1 MSLADELL
9 NDFEDGREDE
19 TLENDIKG
27 EIKTEP
33 MDDEGAEDIFKVPFP
48 PNSDKVKGGLTSVRQ
63 VAKLWD
69 SDKLKNIKEQ
79 VEEYSSKV
87 RKAEELK
94 GTIETDPEYQ
104 LIVEANNVSVDV
116 DNEIGNIHKF
126 VKEKYAKRFPE
137 LESLVMNPQEYLY
150 TVRELGNDVDKVK
163 SSEVLSQFLTQ
174 ATIMVVS
181 VTASAT
187 QGTMLTEEELDSIEE
202 ACTLAQDLNM
212 LKMRIFEYVE
222 SRMNLFVPNLTNI
235 VGSCTA
241 AKLMGSAG
249 GLTNLSR
256 MPSCN
261 VLVVGKEKK
270 TQLGLSQS
278 TMKPHTGHI
287 YYCPLVQEA
296 PPDLRSKVAR
306 LVANKATIAA
316 RIDSQHMYPSGS
328 EGLRLREEIEKKLDK
343 MQEPPPVKAI
353 KPLPPP
359 IDVPGKKRG
368 GRSVRKMKERMA
380 VTDFRKAANRMTFGE
395 MEEDS
400 YQDDLGYTRGQ
411 IGKGGAGR
419 IRKVTVDEK
428 TRVRL
433 SKTLQKEV
441 ARQNVYAVGGQ
452 TTVRRQVAGT
462 ASSVAFTPLQGLEIV
477 NPHAAEANTSK
488 AGNKYFSNLL
498 NFKNVKK

>member
-9 NDFEDGREDE
+9 NDFEDGDDE
-19 TLENDIKG
+19 AIENEVKT

-33 MDDEGAEDIFKVPFP
+33 MDEGESSEVFKVPFP
-48 PNSDKVKGGLTSVRQ
+48 VEGSSKIKEGLTSVRE

-69 SDKLKNIKEQ
+69 SDRLKNIKEQ
-79 VEEYSSKV
+79 VETYAMKT
-87 RKAEELK
+87 RKSEDLK
-94 GTIETDPEYQ
+94 GSVETDSEYQ
-104 LIVEANNVSVDV
+104 LIVEANNVSVDI
-116 DNEIGNIHKF
+116 DNEIGIIHKF
-126 VKEKYAKRFPE
+126 VKEKYSKRFPE
-137 LESLVMNPQEYLY
+137 LESLVLNPQEYLY

-163 SSEVLSQFLTQ
+163 NSEVLSQFLTQ

-187 QGTMLTEEELDSIEE
+187 QGVMLTEEELDSIEE
-202 ACTLAQDLNM
+202 ACTLAQDLNL

-222 SRMNLFVPNLTNI
+222 SRMNLFVPNLSSI
-235 VGSCTA
+235 VGSNTA

-256 MPSCN
+256 MPSCY
-261 VLVVGKEKK
+261 VLMVGKEKK
-270 TQLGLSQS
+270 THLGLSQTS
-278 TMKPHTGHI
+278 VKPHTGHI
-287 YYCPLVQEA
+287 YYCPVVQEA
-296 PPDLRSKVAR
+296 PPDLRSKMAR

-316 RIDSQHMYPSGS
+316 RIDSLHAYPDGC
-328 EGLRLREEIEKKLDK
+328 EGRRLREEIEKKLDK
-343 MQEPPPVKAI
+343 LQEPPPVKAV
-353 KPLPPP
+353 KPLPAP

-368 GRSVRKMKERMA
+368 GRRVRKMKERMA

-395 MEEDS
+395 FEEDL

-433 SKTLQKEV
+433 SKNLQKEV
-441 ARQNVYAVGGQ
+441 ARQNSYAAGGQ
-452 TTVRRQVAGT
+452 TTVKRQVAGT

-477 NPHAAEANTSK
+477 NPHAAENSQAK
-488 AGNKYFSNLL
+488 AGNKYFSKLL
-498 NFKNVKK
+498 SFKNVKS